1 MHIIIDKY
9 WILECQTSRP
19 TAIEKKYFVH
29 RIML

>member
-1 MHIIIDKY
+1 MHIIIDKF
-9 WILECQTSRP
+9 WILECQTS